1 MVLEKALTFL
11 SQKRPSMNIPYCK
24 LTLLGLVFF
33 ILSTSS
39 FALPIHWLPPDL
51 ASVQAQAQRED
62 KLFLLYFTADWC
74 APCQWMQENTFQDT
88 ELNEHLRENIL
99 TVKVDLNHAQAKE
112 LQHRFEVEAIPT
124 ILVFATNGQLIDRQ
138 ATTIEAKH
146 LLRWLKRVDKPA
158 HHVNA
163 TLPEPTTATAMDAPQ
178 PQLAFSRP
186 ALIPEAEQEHLLSEY
201 QHRPASPGLVLTG
214 APLASN
220 DAGFTPRSSLHYGVQ
235 LKAAPVSY
243 TTAVQMIQ
251 ELERKF
257 EQPVEMDPV
266 TPGAF
271 RLILGTF
278 DTTGEAR
285 QFLQFLQRNDREGE
299 VVPLNK

>member
-1 MVLEKALTFL
+1 
-11 SQKRPSMNIPYCK
+11 MNIPSFQPA
-24 LTLLGLVFF
+24 LLGMVFLIF
-33 ILSTSS
+33 SYAG
-39 FALPIHWLPPDL
+39 FALPIEWLPPDL
-51 ASVQAQAQRED
+51 TSVQEQAQRED

-74 APCQWMQENTFQDT
+74 APCQWMQENTFQDAA
-88 ELNEHLRENIL
+88 LKGYLQENIL
-99 TVKVDLNHAQAKE
+99 TVKVDLNHAQAKV

-138 ATTIEAKH
+138 ATTMEAKH
-146 LLRWLKRVDKPA
+146 LLRWLKRIDQPA

-163 TLPEPTTATAMDAPQ
+163 TLPEPATETALDAPQ
-178 PQLAFSRP
+178 PQLGFSRP
-186 ALIPEAEQEHLLSEY
+186 ALLPEVEESHSLSEY
-201 QHRPASPGLVLTG
+201 QHQPASPGLVLTG
-214 APLASN
+214 APLASSHT
-220 DAGFTPRSSLHYGVQ
+220 GFTPRSSLHYGVQ
-235 LKAAPVSY
+235 LKTAPVSY

-257 EQPVEMDPV
+257 EQPVEMYPV

-271 RLILGTF
+271 HFILGTF
-278 DTTGEAR
+278 ETTGEAR